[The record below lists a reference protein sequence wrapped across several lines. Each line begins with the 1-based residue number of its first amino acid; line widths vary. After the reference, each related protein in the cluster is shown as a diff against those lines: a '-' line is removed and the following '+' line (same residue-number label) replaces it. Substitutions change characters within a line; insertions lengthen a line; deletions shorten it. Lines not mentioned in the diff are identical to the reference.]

1 MKPESY
7 HAWREKPTSVVAPDW
22 RAPEGDVPRRRGLV
36 GICLTALGFGRRRPS
51 NWIKGL

>member
-7 HAWREKPTSVVAPDW
+7 YAWREKPTSVIAPDW
-22 RAPEGDVPRRRGLV
+22 RAPEGGPPRRRGVV
-36 GICLTALGFGRRRPS
+36 GTCLSALGFCRRRPS